1 MTTYFSDL
9 DPAYSTIQVNA
20 LTAPTGYGAQTHS
33 GAEVSDLF
41 MNRQRRSFDGSPG
54 LNRSTRSISF

>member
-9 DPAYSTIQVNA
+9 DPAYSTIQVDA
-20 LTAPTGYGAQTHS
+20 WAAPSGYGAQIHA
-33 GAEVSDLF
+33 GAEANDLF

-54 LNRSTRSISF
+54 LNRSTRSFSF